1 MADKKCPNLQ
11 KSIKWCEGEAVYPG
25 IRRRLYFISK
35 SQIAKFAELAR
46 DEQGKATAAELD
58 GNIELLADV
67 KWLALDV
74 NPEKCKVT
82 SDAQGEMPSQTQLNK
97 ATFVHNGVG
106 KEASAA
112 ASYLNNNDNV
122 FVFQTMSGEWRVLGN
137 PRWTTKTTVAQDT
150 GQGTTPASTT
160 ISVEVTDEVPAPFYK
175 GTLVT
180 EEGSIDCST
189 GKVTPGK

>member
-46 DEQGKATAAELD
+46 DEQGKATTAELT

-74 NPEKCKVT
+74 NPEKCTVT
-82 SDAQGEMPSQTQLNK
+82 SEAQGERPSQTQLNK

-106 KEASAA
+106 SEASAA

-122 FVFQTMSGEWRVLGN
+122 FVFQSMSGEWRVLGN

-150 GQGTTPASTT
+150 GQGTNPASTT

-175 GTLVT
+175 GTLAT
-180 EEGSIDCST
+180 EDGSIDCST

>member
-1 MADKKCPNLQ
+1 M
-11 KSIKWCEGEAVYPG
+11 
-25 IRRRLYFISK
+25 
-35 SQIAKFAELAR
+35 
-46 DEQGKATAAELD
+46 
-58 GNIELLADV
+58 

-189 GKVTPGK
+189 GKVTQ